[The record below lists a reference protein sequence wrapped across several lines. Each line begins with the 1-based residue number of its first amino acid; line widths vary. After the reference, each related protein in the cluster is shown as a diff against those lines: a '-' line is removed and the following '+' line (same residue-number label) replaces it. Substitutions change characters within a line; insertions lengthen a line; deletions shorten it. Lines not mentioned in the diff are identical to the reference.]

1 MLYDKIMTEIIE
13 MDSYRKGVFK
23 LKSTTKKDPVK
34 TMHYNTN
41 TFKEKE
47 SIVFWALLSFVVLFL
62 FFAPFQSNALFNG
75 NIEQYETPI
84 YGTIIWSSIFLIILS
99 IYYWGQWRLNN
110 MGDIF
115 NLAIWAIP
123 FSYLISQFSAAS
135 HHFAS
140 NMTLISIGYTI
151 FFLIGSFAGQRKLGA
166 TITQFALVCS
176 GYLIVFVGILN
187 LFGNVFNKDAV
198 MFDQGLRLTSL
209 FQYANAYAGF
219 LMAILFAAL
228 YLVLASKRWYYV
240 LAHSLMI
247 IPILT
252 SFWLTQSRGALVV
265 LPIVFILIL
274 PFFSLLR
281 QIQMFLYLA
290 VAAVAAISI
299 TDKIVKVA
307 TPINTANLEQYNA
320 TGKVNDYLSFFNKAS
335 FTGWSRLLIASLL
348 FAAVVTIIHKY
359 VISAIQAKLADRKA
373 KKYLTLIFPVG
384 IVLTGVI
391 GAVLLLGD
399 TGFTKILPEILRTRL
414 ENINFQQHSVLE
426 RGTFYKDAVKL
437 VEDYPILGA
446 GGGGWNILYEKY
458 QNNPYTSRQTH
469 NFLLQYLVDV
479 GILGILLLLIFLCT
493 LFFYYFKYYFN
504 KPNSDN
510 DRHLIFY
517 IMALSIIVHSLI
529 DFDMSYVYLAAVVF
543 LCLGGMAG
551 TIPYK
556 DIQWKNSIVIA
567 KWRWVYPA
575 FISVIGIIVLIISAV
590 SYHAN
595 NLYDTAQSGLRTQKP
610 YQEITKSLDAALS
623 LRSHHPDFVLL
634 KIDLMLQGYDQ
645 LKDESFYTQAAN
657 LVKKL
662 KKTEPFNR
670 GLLKYSYQMAL
681 LKDKK
686 EDALSIITNGLN
698 NAPWDVSLY
707 EQAMDLNVQLG
718 EKNWPNVL
726 TLYNKVLSQEA
737 HLLTLPKG
745 QLPGNPFAVTSS
757 MRASVGQV
765 YFNQKK
771 YAEAIEI
778 LKPGL
783 TETLSAPI
791 DKVIA
796 RTYLATLKE
805 IQQED
810 PALTDKLAAADAEAA
825 KAAAEKLKQEQ
836 AAIAQ

>member
-1 MLYDKIMTEIIE
+1 
-13 MDSYRKGVFK
+13 
-23 LKSTTKKDPVK
+23 LKSTAKKDPVK
-34 TMHYNTN
+34 AMLAKTN

-62 FFAPFQSNALFNG
+62 FFVPFQSHALFNG
-75 NIEQYETPI
+75 NIETFETPI
-84 YGTIIWSSIFLIILS
+84 YGAVVWSSIFLMILS
-99 IYYWGQWRLNN
+99 IYYWGHWRLKNQ
-110 MGDIF
+110 GDIL

-135 HHFAS
+135 HHLAA
-140 NMTLISIGYTI
+140 NMTLISIVYAI
-151 FFLIGSFAGQRKLGA
+151 FFLLGSFVGQRKLSA
-166 TITQFALVCS
+166 TITQSALVLS
-176 GYLIVFVGILN
+176 GYLVVFVGILN
-187 LFGNVFNKDAV
+187 LFGNAFNKDAV

-219 LMAILFAAL
+219 LLAILFASL
-228 YLVLASKRWYYV
+228 YLVISSKKWYYV

-247 IPILT
+247 VPILT

-265 LPIVFILIL
+265 LPIIFILIL
-274 PFFSLLR
+274 PFYSLLR

-299 TDKIVKVA
+299 TDKIVKIA
-307 TPINTANLEQYNA
+307 TPINTANLEQYNT
-320 TGKVNDYLSFFNKAS
+320 TGKVNDYLSFFNKDS
-335 FTGWSRLLIASLL
+335 FTGWSRLLIVSLL
-348 FAAVVTIIHKY
+348 FAAVVTLIHKY
-359 VISAIQAKLADRKA
+359 VIPLIEAKFAERKA
-373 KKYLTLIFPVG
+373 NKFLALIFPVG
-384 IVLTGVI
+384 IVLIGVI

-399 TGFTKILPEILRTRL
+399 TGFTKILPDILRTRL

-437 VEDYPILGA
+437 VKDYPVLGA
-446 GGGGWNILYEKY
+446 GGGGWNVLYEKY

-479 GILGILLLLIFLCT
+479 GILGILLLLTFLCT
-493 LFFYYFKYYFN
+493 LFYYYFKYYFN
-504 KPNSDN
+504 KPNTGN

-517 IMALSIIVHSLI
+517 IFALSIIVHSLI

-551 TIPYK
+551 SIPYK
-556 DIQWKNSIVIA
+556 EIQWKNPMVFT
-567 KWRWVYPA
+567 KYRWIYPA

-590 SYHAN
+590 SYHAD
-595 NLYDTAQSGLRTQKP
+595 NLYNTAQSGLQTQKP
-610 YQEITKSLDAALS
+610 YEEITKSLDGALN
-623 LRSHHPDFVLL
+623 LRSHQPDFVLL
-634 KIDLMLQGYDQ
+634 KINLMLQGYDQ
-645 LKDESFYTQAAN
+645 LKDESFYTKAAD
-657 LVKKL
+657 LVKGL

-670 GLLKYSYQMAL
+670 GLLEYDYQLAL

-686 EDALSIITNGLN
+686 ADALAIITNGLK
-698 NAPWDVSLY
+698 NAPWDVSMY
-707 EQAMDLNVQLG
+707 ERAMDLNVQLG

-771 YAEAIEI
+771 FAEAVEI

-783 TETLSAPI
+783 TETLAEPI

-796 RTYLATLKE
+796 RTYLASLKE
-805 IQQED
+805 LKQDD
-810 PALTDKLAAADAEAA
+810 PGLTAKLAAAEAAAEAA
-825 KAAAEKLKQEQ
+825 AAEAAAAEKAKQQEQ
-836 AAIAQ
+836 PAAQ